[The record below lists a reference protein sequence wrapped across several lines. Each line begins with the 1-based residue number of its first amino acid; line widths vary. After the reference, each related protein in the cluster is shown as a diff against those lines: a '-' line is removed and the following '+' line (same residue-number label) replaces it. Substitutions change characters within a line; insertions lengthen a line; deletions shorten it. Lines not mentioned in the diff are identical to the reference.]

1 MSDLDATLSMDTPSD
16 HLLKAFASVPTD
28 SRVLDLGCA
37 HGVHSEALAQL
48 DIEVHACDVDQR
60 LLVNARERLSEAIEP
75 REALR
80 RVIRARRFSALG
92 YPNEYFD
99 WIVAYGT
106 FNRLGDDDPIEEVV
120 DEARRVLK
128 PGGWMYVVLAE
139 IEDGHP
145 VELEAFVKMLEDAGL
160 EEASAPEVVEEEDRE
175 ATHLIYR
182 RVDEGTPA

>member
-1 MSDLDATLSMDTPSD
+1 MDTPSD
-16 HLLKAFASVPTD
+16 QLLKAFASVPTD

-37 HGVHSEALAQL
+37 HGAHSEALAQL

-80 RVIRARRFSALG
+80 RVIRTRRFSALG
-92 YPNEYFD
+92 YPKEYFD

-106 FNRLGDDDPIEEVV
+106 INRLGDEDPVEEVLS
-120 DEARRVLK
+120 EARRVLK
-128 PGGWMYVVLAE
+128 PGGWLYLVLAE

-145 VELEAFVKMLEDAGL
+145 VDVDELIDQLEAAGY
-160 EEASAPEVVEEEDRE
+160 EEASAPEVIDENDAET
-175 ATHLIYR
+175 THLIYR

>member
-1 MSDLDATLSMDTPSD
+1 MDAPSD
-16 HLLKAFASVPTD
+16 QLLKAFASVPTD

-37 HGVHSEALAQL
+37 HGAHCQALAEL

-80 RVIRARRFSALG
+80 RVIRTRRFSALG

-99 WIVAYGT
+99 WVVAYGT
-106 FNRLGDDDPIEEVV
+106 FNRLGDEDPVEEVLT
-120 DEARRVLK
+120 EARRVLK
-128 PGGWMYVVLAE
+128 SGGWLYVALAE
-139 IEDGHP
+139 VEDGHP
-145 VELEAFVKMLEDAGL
+145 VDVDAFVQQLEDAGYA
-160 EEASAPEVVEEEDRE
+160 EASAPEVIEDDDGE